1 MRQDEEP
8 SVQIIPLT
16 ANFGARIVGA
26 DLTDPTP
33 ALRDAC
39 WQAFDQ
45 YAVCVFEDSRLDDAG
60 HVAFSRLFGDL
71 EMAPRIT
78 AAAGRG
84 PRCSLPEL
92 FDAGNIGADGNILV
106 DERRRLLNLGNQ
118 QWHTDSSF
126 RPERS
131 SYSMLLAHQ
140 IPPAGADTELADMR
154 AAYDA
159 LPDATKQ
166 RIDGLEVVHSY
177 WHSRQKVG
185 YPEPT
190 DAEVAAIPGA
200 RQPLVLPHPRT
211 GRPALYLAAHASH
224 VEGMDVAEGRALLAE
239 LTDFATQDRFRY
251 AHQWK
256 LGDLLVWDNL
266 CTMHRATPFD
276 DTRYPRDMRRTTV
289 IDGSGLA
296 A

>member
-1 MRQDEEP
+1 MQ
-8 SVQIIPLT
+8 VIPLSKS
-16 ANFGARIVGA
+16 FGARIIGA
-26 DLTDPTP
+26 KLTDPTP
-33 ALRDAC
+33 ELRDAC
-39 WQAFDQ
+39 WAAFDE
-45 YAVCVFEDSRLDDAG
+45 YAVCVFEDAGLGDAG

-78 AAAGRG
+78 STGRG

-92 FDAGNIGADGNILV
+92 FDAGNIDADGNVLV
-106 DERRRLLNLGNQ
+106 DERRRLLNLGNR

-140 IPPAGADTELADMR
+140 IPPTGGETEFADMR

-159 LPDATKQ
+159 LSDAMKR
-166 RIDGLEVVHSY
+166 RIDGLEVAHSY

-190 DAEVAAIPGA
+190 PVEAAAIPGA
-200 RQPLVLPHPRT
+200 RQPLVLRHPRT

-224 VEGMDVAEGRALLAE
+224 IEGMDVEEGRALLAE

-251 AHQWK
+251 VHEWQV
-256 LGDLLVWDNL
+256 GDLVVWDNL

-276 DTRYPRDMRRTTV
+276 DTLYPRDMRRTTV
-289 IDGSGLA
+289 VDGSGDARLA